1 MLSAGYTYG
10 NIKFNNI
17 NYNLILTQTLKSEK
31 RSPEN
36 IKNQASLKRELKAFC
51 GANHSAVIC
60 RIWKNYASRF
70 FNVNVS
76 ITKDKGKA
84 R

>member
-17 NYNLILTQTLKSEK
+17 NYNFILTQTLKSEN

-36 IKNQASLKRELKAFC
+36 IKNQASLKRGLKAFC
-51 GANHSAVIC
+51 GANHRAGIC
-60 RIWKNYASRF
+60 RVCKNYASRL
-70 FNVNVS
+70 VE
-76 ITKDKGKA
+76 
-84 R
+84 